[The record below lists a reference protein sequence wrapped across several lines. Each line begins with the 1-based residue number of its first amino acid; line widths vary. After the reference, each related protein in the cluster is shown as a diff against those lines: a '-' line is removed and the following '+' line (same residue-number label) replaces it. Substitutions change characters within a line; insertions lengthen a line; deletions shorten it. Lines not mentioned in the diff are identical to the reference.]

1 MASNIESVPGL
12 VSEALVQ
19 RQNACDRLLE
29 MVSSGGGLAINP
41 STIGFEYGE
50 HDLPLVYNDHIP
62 LSRFLK

>member
-1 MASNIESVPGL
+1 MTSNIESVPGL

-19 RQNACDRLLE
+19 RQNTCDRLLE

-50 HDLPLVYNDHIP
+50 HDLPLVYNDNIP

>member
-1 MASNIESVPGL
+1 MAPNIESVPNL

-19 RQNACDRLLE
+19 RQDACDRLLE

-41 STIGFEYGE
+41 STFGFEYGQ
-50 HDLPLVYNDHIP
+50 HDLPLVYNDNIP